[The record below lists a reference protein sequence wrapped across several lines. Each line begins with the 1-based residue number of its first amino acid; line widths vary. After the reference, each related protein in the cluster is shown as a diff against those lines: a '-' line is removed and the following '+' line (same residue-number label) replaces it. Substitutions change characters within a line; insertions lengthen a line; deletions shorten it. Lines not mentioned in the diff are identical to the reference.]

1 MLTSRPYPVIL
12 RLGVAREA
20 AARIEEMR
28 EVQFAHSAVGEVAEE
43 TALTVYH
50 LCRKGFLGAESFPI
64 TPFGVGNSLEFAS
77 TSTQAVPTF
86 ALITVQ

>member
-1 MLTSRPYPVIL
+1 MPQWVKSQKKRHLL
-12 RLGVAREA
+12 
-20 AARIEEMR
+20 
-28 EVQFAHSAVGEVAEE
+28 
-43 TALTVYH
+43 YH

-86 ALITVQ
+86 SLITVQ